1 MVEHIIDIDKAVSAR
16 SSCFCA
22 SLLISQNICCR
33 MIRCVVGQYPFEKT
47 SNFTSQIIAR
57 TGKTG

>member
-1 MVEHIIDIDKAVSAR
+1 MVEHIIDFDKAVSAR
-16 SSCFCA
+16 SFYCA

-33 MIRCVVGQYPFEKT
+33 MIRCVMGLYFFEET
-47 SNFTSQIIAR
+47 SNFTSQKIAR

>member
-1 MVEHIIDIDKAVSAR
+1 MGEHTIDFDKAVSAR
-16 SSCFCA
+16 SPYCA

-33 MIRCVVGQYPFEKT
+33 MIRCVKYMYSFDEE
-47 SNFTSQIIAR
+47 SNLTSQIIAR

>member
-1 MVEHIIDIDKAVSAR
+1 
-16 SSCFCA
+16 
-22 SLLISQNICCR
+22 

>member
-1 MVEHIIDIDKAVSAR
+1 MVEHTIDFDKAVSSR
-16 SSCFCA
+16 SSYCA

-33 MIRCVVGQYPFEKT
+33 MIRCVKGLYSFEKA